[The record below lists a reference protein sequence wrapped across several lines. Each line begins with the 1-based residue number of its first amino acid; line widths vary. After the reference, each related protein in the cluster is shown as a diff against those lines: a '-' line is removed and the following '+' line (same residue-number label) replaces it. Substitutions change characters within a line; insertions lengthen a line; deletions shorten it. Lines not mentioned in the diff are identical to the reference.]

1 MRILKKRIATAA
13 TILGIAA
20 AGAAFAYHNFGHNGE
35 HEAAKF
41 EPTLALN
48 GTEIVVRAFR
58 IESDS
63 QMQGSTNGFTGT
75 LEPRYQ
81 TQIGFR
87 VAGKIASRH
96 VEVGDRVRAG
106 DVLFRLD
113 PTDYDLQLRVAES
126 ELVSAK
132 SLIAQTFAEEQRL
145 RNLRTTGAVSQSEY
159 DLGLASRDVAAARV
173 DSAEKRLELAKN
185 QRDYCELKA
194 DTNGLI
200 VSISGEAGQVV
211 NIGQSIAQIAKGT
224 ELEAVVNI
232 PENRVSDIKS
242 LSSRIRFWSHPDLE
256 IASELRELSPI
267 ADPIS
272 RTYAARFRLLSDS
285 PLLSIGMTATVHL
298 SAYEAAGVCI
308 PITSITNQGD
318 RASVWKID
326 DTGSVSA
333 CPVDVVQYRDN
344 TVIVRGPLHAG
355 DQIVSAGVQRV
366 DENVRVRVWNA
377 K

>member
-13 TILGIAA
+13 MILGLLA
-20 AGAAFAYHNFGHNGE
+20 AGAAFAFHNFGHNGE
-35 HEAAKF
+35 HEPTKF
-41 EPTLALN
+41 EPTLAPN
-48 GTEIVVRAFR
+48 GTELVVRAFT

-63 QMQGSTNGFTGT
+63 QMQGSTSGFTGT

-81 TQIGFR
+81 SQLGFR

-96 VEVGDRVRAG
+96 VEVGDRVQAG

-126 ELVSAK
+126 DLASAK
-132 SLIAQTFAEEQRL
+132 STVAQATAEEQRL
-145 RNLRTTGAVSQSEY
+145 RNLRTTGSVSQSEY
-159 DLGLASRDVAAARV
+159 DLSLASRDVAAARV
-173 DSAEKRLELAKN
+173 ESAEKKLQLAKN
-185 QRDYCELKA
+185 QRQYCDLTA
-194 DTNGLI
+194 DADGLL

-211 NIGQSIAQIAKGT
+211 NVGQSIAQITKGT

-232 PENRVSDIKS
+232 PENRVRDIKT
-242 LSSRIRFWSHPDLE
+242 LSSRIRFWSHPNLD

-267 ADPIS
+267 ADPAS
-272 RTYAARFRLLSDS
+272 RTYVAKFRLLSDS

-298 SAYEAAGVCI
+298 SAYEATGVCI
-308 PITSITNQGD
+308 PITSISRNGEL
-318 RASVWKID
+318 ASVWKIGKSGEV
-326 DTGSVSA
+326 TA
-333 CPVDVVQYRDN
+333 CPIDVIQYRDN
-344 TVIVRGPLHAG
+344 TAIVRGPLRAG

-366 DENVRVRVWNA
+366 DEHVRVRVWNA

>member
-13 TILGIAA
+13 MILGLLA
-20 AGAAFAYHNFGHNGE
+20 AGAAFAFHNFGHNGE
-35 HEAAKF
+35 HEPTKF
-41 EPTLALN
+41 EPTLAPN
-48 GTEIVVRAFR
+48 GTELVVRAFT

-63 QMQGSTNGFTGT
+63 QMQGSTSGFTGT

-81 TQIGFR
+81 SQLGFR

-96 VEVGDRVRAG
+96 VEIGDHVQAG

-126 ELVSAK
+126 DLASAK
-132 SLIAQTFAEEQRL
+132 STVAQAMAEEQRL
-145 RNLRTTGAVSQSEY
+145 RNLRTTGSVSQSEY
-159 DLGLASRDVAAARV
+159 DLSLASRDVAAARV
-173 DSAEKRLELAKN
+173 ESAEKKLQLAKN
-185 QRDYCELKA
+185 QRQYCDLTA
-194 DTNGLI
+194 DADGLL

-211 NIGQSIAQIAKGT
+211 NVGQSIAQVTKGT

-232 PENRVSDIKS
+232 PENRLRDIKT
-242 LSSRIRFWSHPDLE
+242 LSSRIRFWSHPNLD

-267 ADPIS
+267 ADPVS
-272 RTYAARFRLLSDS
+272 RTYVAKFRLLSDS

-308 PITSITNQGD
+308 PITSISRHGEL
-318 RASVWKID
+318 ASVWKIEKSGEV
-326 DTGSVSA
+326 TA
-333 CPVDVVQYRDN
+333 CPIDVMQYRDN
-344 TVIVRGPLHAG
+344 TAIVRGPLRAG

-366 DENVRVRVWNA
+366 DEHVRVRVWNA